1 MRRFAAPKAL
11 WVSLRRGPC
20 SGASR
25 RRGLCQK
32 GVGDAARLQ
41 ADIDAELSKQR
52 SYAANMQG
60 KSDWQDDVDDLVRA
74 RRETSGAW
82 TAEETAL
89 LDRFAHFKGMA
100 DFDELMRV
108 MSDKFPQQD
117 PLRSRVE
124 LLAMARKPPLSE
136 MLRFDPAVLPPSLH
150 GVMAS
155 RFELL
160 LRCAPS
166 VDPATGFAANFEV
179 DASFDR
185 LRADLAKFIDVTRAW
200 SASYMYPLDPR
211 DCLKSPFGPVSSSAC
226 YEELGRMSLT
236 NLKGLHATMG
246 RAVPYRKL
254 LLTVVRAA
262 TVSPS
267 GCVSALVEDEA
278 GQRVLLQIFGV
289 EPKLTPTVDGVD
301 ALALHGR
308 YYLRNPFL
316 KINAENWLMLR
327 VDQPFDLLRL
337 DVPPLRGRILVV
349 GDGDFSFSKA
359 LAAANA
365 RRGEADITCSSLE
378 PQEGVCAKY
387 AGAAANLAALAA
399 DPFVVVAHGVD
410 ATRLEHSCGDGTWD
424 SVVWNFPYLP
434 SLPLVSG
441 DQGARLLGDFLGGVG
456 AFLKPGG
463 RVYVTLAT
471 KQGGTTREAAG
482 NLRSWDVDAAAAAA
496 GFDVV
501 EVLPFDARAYAGYEP
516 RREYQDSSFPAER
529 ARTHI
534 LQRRVPAAVGAAP
547 SERSVEARLASFNI
561 DKEFFGTPE
570 FRFVPLSVALDML
583 SSSSATSPTA
593 RQLLRAAVIFQQ
605 ANDIIRDGPYDKE
618 LVDLGE
624 HAIFVVNRLASV
636 YSTPNGDL
644 VASWERKAYKRALVC
659 ARLTVV
665 TRLLTATGT
674 HPKADGVTELFAA
687 VFSDESSAF
696 STALEDFVGASALRI
711 QGPRGYEAVFRDF
724 FALAVLVAACLER
737 YHNVD
742 AVCTLLD
749 VGCRLGLDDPRLYV
763 KRAMFNAARFSD
775 RTGTLDA
782 AGRALLS
789 NVARDCDA
797 ALAFEADDKAA
808 LWAKAFAL
816 RSGEKTREAYE
827 AYASFIALA
836 APCDRSLP
844 SAHYHAGLLRAS
856 GFKALEERRTGYLDS
871 DLDAARAHYVAGLR
885 AEEETRI
892 PFFGPDLT
900 DSKRVL
906 GIIVMEKRGPPQGS
920 KKEAAAKSSKQSAGT
935 AAPPKPAKEAVVAA
949 APASTSAAKPTV
961 FDVDIAALLDETAE
975 MRVDSF
981 PKLYASKLGKTLG
994 AAMRGSKLTVA
1005 LQRAELAGAC
1015 RLEERTDGVMWI
1027 VRRAADVRPTVS
1039 ADMRPTALPDVLS
1052 TVAAADVVSAVAAA
1066 VRPTLVADVP
1076 PTVPAAVRP
1085 TVAVADVLSTFALDV
1100 RALLGKRDGVSSSR
1114 FKAEFKAEFGRP
1126 MAAAKKNSY
1135 PRSRPRPT
1143 PAPARWKGAALI
1155 TGSRGRKLRR
1165 RRSPPRPRRHGR
1177 AQLDPQLRISPPC
1190 STTRSPHC
1198 STRRR
1203 RSESMDGKSKFRKN
1217 NYQ

>member
-1 MRRFAAPKAL
+1 MRLVGFVAPAAL
-11 WVSLRRGPC
+11 WLSPRRSPQPCAGPSRRGALC
-20 SGASR
+20 AARGA
-25 RRGLCQK
+25 
-32 GVGDAARLQ
+32 GDAARLQ
-41 ADIDAELSKQR
+41 AGIEAELSKQQ
-52 SYAANMQG
+52 SYAANMRG
-60 KSDWQDDVDDLVRA
+60 KFDWQDYIDELVRA
-74 RRETSGAW
+74 RRETGDVW
-82 TAEETAL
+82 TAGEAAL
-89 LDRFAHFKGMA
+89 LGRFANLAGMA
-100 DFDELMRV
+100 NFDEMLRAK
-108 MSDKFPQQD
+108 SAKFPQVD
-117 PLRSRVE
+117 PLRIR
-124 LLAMARKPPLSE
+124 R
-136 MLRFDPAVLPPSLH
+136 
-150 GVMAS
+150 
-155 RFELL
+155 
-160 LRCAPS
+160 APS
-166 VDPATGFAANFEV
+166 VDPATGFPANFEV
-179 DASFDR
+179 DAAFHR
-185 LRADLAKFIDVTRAW
+185 MRAEAAEFIDAMRVR
-200 SASYMYPLDPR
+200 SDVSLIPLDPS
-211 DCLKSPFGPVSSSAC
+211 DGLKSPFGPVSSSAC

-246 RAVPYRKL
+246 RAVPQRKL
-254 LLTVVRAA
+254 LLTVVGAA
-262 TVSPS
+262 TVSHT
-267 GCVSALVEDEA
+267 GCVSALVEDES
-278 GQRVLLQIFGV
+278 GQCVLLQIFGI
-289 EPKLTPTVDGVD
+289 EPKLAPTVDGVD
-301 ALALHGR
+301 TVVALHGR

-316 KINAENWLMLR
+316 KINAEGWLMLR

-349 GDGDFSFSKA
+349 GDGDFSFSAA

-365 RRGEADITCSSLE
+365 RRGDADIACSSLE

-387 AGAAANLAALAA
+387 AGATSNLAALAA
-399 DPFVVVAHGVD
+399 DPFVAVAHGVD
-410 ATRLEHSCGDGTWD
+410 ATRLERSCGGGTWD
-424 SVVWNFPYLP
+424 SVVWNFPYPP
-434 SLPLVSG
+434 SMSTASG
-441 DQGARLLGDFLGGVG
+441 EQGARLLGHFLGGVG
-456 AFLKPGG
+456 AFLEPGG

-471 KQGGTTREAAG
+471 KQGGTTREAVG
-482 NLRSWDVDAAAAAA
+482 NVRNWDVDALAAAT
-496 GFDVV
+496 GFEVV
-501 EVLPFDARAYAGYEP
+501 EVLPFDAHSYAGYEP
-516 RREYQDSSFPAER
+516 RREYTDSSFPFER

-534 LQRRVPAAVGAAP
+534 LQRRASAAVGAAP
-547 SERSVEARLASFNI
+547 SERSVEARLASFLI

-775 RTGTLDA
+775 RIGTLDA

-797 ALAFEADDKAA
+797 ALAFEANDKAA
-808 LWAKAFAL
+808 LWAKALAL

-994 AAMRGSKLTVA
+994 AAMRGAQSSPAPVA
-1005 LQRAELAGAC
+1005 SR
-1015 RLEERTDGVMWI
+1015 
-1027 VRRAADVRPTVS
+1027 S
-1039 ADMRPTALPDVLS
+1039 APTA
-1052 TVAAADVVSAVAAA
+1052 
-1066 VRPTLVADVP
+1066 
-1076 PTVPAAVRP
+1076 
-1085 TVAVADVLSTFALDV
+1085 
-1100 RALLGKRDGVSSSR
+1100 
-1114 FKAEFKAEFGRP
+1114 
-1126 MAAAKKNSY
+1126 
-1135 PRSRPRPT
+1135 
-1143 PAPARWKGAALI
+1143 
-1155 TGSRGRKLRR
+1155 
-1165 RRSPPRPRRHGR
+1165 
-1177 AQLDPQLRISPPC
+1177 
-1190 STTRSPHC
+1190 
-1198 STRRR
+1198 
-1203 RSESMDGKSKFRKN
+1203 
-1217 NYQ
+1217 

>member
-434 SLPLVSG
+434 SMPLVSG
-441 DQGARLLGDFLGGVG
+441 EQGARLLGDFLGGVG

-471 KQGGTTREAAG
+471 KQGGTTREAVG
-482 NLRSWDVDAAAAAA
+482 NVRNWDVDALAAAT
-496 GFDVV
+496 GFEVV
-501 EVLPFDARAYAGYEP
+501 EVLPFDAHSYAGYEP
-516 RREYQDSSFPAER
+516 RREYTDSSFPFER

-534 LQRRVPAAVGAAP
+534 LQRRASAAVGAAP

-570 FRFVPLSVALDML
+570 FRHVPLSVALDSL
-583 SSSSATSPTA
+583 SQSAATSPTA
-593 RQLLRAAVIFQQ
+593 RRLLRAAVVFQQ
-605 ANDIIRDGPYDKE
+605 VNEIIRDTPYDQE
-618 LVDLGE
+618 LFDLVPF
-624 HAIFVVNRLASV
+624 AMFVVERLASV
-636 YSTPNGDL
+636 YSTPNADL
-644 VASWERKAYKRALVC
+644 VASWEDKEYRRALVF
-659 ARLTVV
+659 ARLTIVS
-665 TRLLTATGT
+665 RLLVATGAQ
-674 HPKADGVTELFAA
+674 PAADGVTQLFAA
-687 VFSDESSAF
+687 VISDETSAF
-696 STALEDFVGASALRI
+696 SVALDYFVRASAFRI
-711 QGPRGYEAVFRDF
+711 QAPRGYESVHCGLCASAF
-724 FALAVLVAACLER
+724 LVTACLER
-737 YHNVD
+737 YRDVD
-742 AVCTLLD
+742 AAWAVVD
-749 VGCRLGLDDPRLYV
+749 IGCRLGLDDARLYL
-763 KRAMFNAARFSD
+763 KRAEYNNGRFSA
-775 RTGTLDA
+775 RGTPDDA
-782 AGRALLS
+782 ASRALLS
-789 NVARDCDA
+789 AVVRDCDA
-797 ALAFEADDKAA
+797 ALDRNADDTEA
-808 LWAKAFAL
+808 LWAKSYAL
-816 RSGEKTREAYE
+816 KSSEETLDTAYS
-827 AYASFIALA
+827 ALVAFIARA
-836 APCDRSLP
+836 APCNRFLP
-844 SAHYHAGLLRAS
+844 SAHYHAGLLRAA
-856 GFKALEERRTGYLDS
+856 GFAPALERQRGTAAPFDEDQLDE
-871 DLDAARAHYVAGLR
+871 ARVHYVAGLR

-900 DSKRVL
+900 DSKRL
-906 GIIVMEKRGPPQGS
+906 LAIILIEKRPKGS
-920 KKEAAAKSSKQSAGT
+920 SKKQAGAPAPADSSMQSTGTAAACTKEAAGS
-935 AAPPKPAKEAVVAA
+935 A
-949 APASTSAAKPTV
+949 APAGTSAARPTIV
-961 FDVDIAALLDETAE
+961 IDDVAALLDETAE
-975 MRVDSF
+975 ILLADFRN
-981 PKLYASKLGKTLG
+981 LYESKFGKTLQVG
-994 AAMRGSKLTVA
+994 KLKAA

-1015 RLEERTDGVMWI
+1015 RLEERAKGGCGSL
-1027 VRRAADVRPTVS
+1027 VRPT
-1039 ADMRPTALPDVLS
+1039 
-1052 TVAAADVVSAVAAA
+1052 VAAA
-1066 VRPTLVADVP
+1066 VRPT
-1076 PTVPAAVRP
+1076 VPAAGVRP
-1085 TVAVADVLSTFALDV
+1085 TIPAAEIDAMFASDV
-1100 RALLGKRDGVSSSR
+1100 RALLGKRDEVSSSVLKPV
-1114 FKAEFKAEFGRP
+1114 FEAEFGRP
-1126 MAAAKKNSY
+1126 LAGAKKLSAALKAAAGAGACALEVRGTEIWVTRPKATVAAAKKKA
-1135 PRSRPRPT
+1135 PT
-1143 PAPARWKGAALI
+1143 AAKKAPPPAAKKKTSKTWYQEFMMK
-1155 TGSRGRKLRR
+1155 KLDH
-1165 RRSPPRPRRHGR
+1165 S
-1177 AQLDPQLRISPPC
+1177 DS
-1190 STTRSPHC
+1190 
-1198 STRRR
+1198 
-1203 RSESMDGKSKFRKN
+1203 
-1217 NYQ
+1217 